1 VFGKISPVEIL
12 LMAWKKKPIK
22 VRSREMLRS
31 SKNEVE
37 AGGLALYRW
46 QKGWRVRANSE
57 RHRDR

>member
-1 VFGKISPVEIL
+1 
-12 LMAWKKKPIK
+12 MAWKKKPIK